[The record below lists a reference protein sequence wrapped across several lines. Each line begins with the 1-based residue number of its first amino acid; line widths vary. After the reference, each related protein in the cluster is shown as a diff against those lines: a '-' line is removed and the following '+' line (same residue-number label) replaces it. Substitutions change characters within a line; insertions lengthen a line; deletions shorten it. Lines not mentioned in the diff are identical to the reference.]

1 MADGGQTRDYDAY
14 LAQVGQR
21 VRSARARQRV
31 SRRELSERS
40 DVSERYLAQLEGGN
54 GNITIL
60 LLKRIADAL
69 AMPMSVLVD
78 DAEKGPL
85 ARLVSGY
92 LEAPTNLQAQAVRL
106 LDPENDGGLKG
117 KRVALIGLRGA
128 GKSTLGK
135 AVSSAIGVKFVEL
148 NTLISESSGMP
159 VAEIIALY
167 GQEGYRRL
175 EKRALEAV
183 ANSDE
188 PLVLAVAGGI
198 VSDPTTFEF
207 LLCRFNTIW
216 LRASP
221 REHMER
227 VQAQGDMRPMEG
239 NPTAMAEL
247 RGILQAR
254 EALYTRADE
263 VIDTSNNSV
272 ESSALDVM
280 NCMKG
285 RFKIVA

>member
-1 MADGGQTRDYDAY
+1 MADGSAAKNYDAY
-14 LAQVGQR
+14 LELVGHR
-21 VRSARARQRV
+21 VRSARARQGL

-40 DVSERYLAQLEGGN
+40 EVSERYLAQLEGGT
-54 GNITIL
+54 GNISIL

-69 AMPMSVLVD
+69 SFPLSVLVD
-78 DAEKGPL
+78 DTHKSPL

-106 LDPENDGGLKG
+106 LDPSNDGGLKG

-128 GKSTLGK
+128 GKSTLGR
-135 AVSSAIGVKFVEL
+135 AAGRALGIDFVEL
-148 NTLISESSGMP
+148 NRLISETSGMP
-159 VAEIIALY
+159 VGEIMALY

-183 ANSDE
+183 ATSE
-188 PLVLAVAGGI
+188 KPLVLAVAGGI
-198 VSDPTTFEF
+198 VADPATFEF
-207 LLCRFNTIW
+207 LLTRFNTIW

-221 REHMER
+221 EEHMAR
-227 VQAQGDMRPMEG
+227 VQEQGDDRPMQG
-239 NPTAMAEL
+239 NPAAMAEL

-263 VIDTSNNSV
+263 VIDTSNSSV
-272 ESSALDVM
+272 EASLADTL
-280 NCMKG
+280 NCMKTQ
-285 RFKIVA
+285 FKIAE